1 MPFRGWAAEWESC
14 CEERAVIA
22 GELEFVVFLDP
33 RELGIGQ
40 PGPDVAP
47 AGPGQPAGGFLAQ
60 ALSIAAVHGRTVA
73 AAPEPDVAPAA
84 TGL

>member
-1 MPFRGWAAEWESC
+1 
-14 CEERAVIA
+14 VIV

-40 PGPDVAP
+40 PRPDVAP
-47 AGPGQPAGGFLAQ
+47 ADPGQPAGGFLAQ

-73 AAPEPDVAPAA
+73 AAPEFAA
-84 TGL
+84 CPNGPQRPPRLSMVRRRSDDA